1 MLNQS
6 TKPEKFTIR
15 VYGIMIDAV
24 KGVLVADEI
33 QNGLRLTKFPGGGLE
48 HGEGT
53 RDCLAREWMEELHQR
68 IQVTS
73 HLYTTDFYQP
83 SAFDPR
89 QQVISI
95 YYRVEG
101 LDSPAVS
108 IADSPF
114 NFIEEKDG
122 AQCFRWI
129 APEEFHPQILTLPI
143 DQVTGQI
150 ILPLLNPDLSVEKS
164 RLSAT

>member
-1 MLNQS
+1 MHNQPI
-6 TKPEKFTIR
+6 KPEQFTIR
-15 VYGIMIDAV
+15 VYGILIDAA
-24 KGVLVADEI
+24 KGILVADEI

-68 IQVTS
+68 IQVTA

-95 YYRVEG
+95 YYQVKE
-101 LDSPAVS
+101 LES
-108 IADSPF
+108 IRINISDRPF
-114 NFIEEKDG
+114 DFLEEKDG
-122 AQCFRWI
+122 AQSFRWI
-129 APEEFHPQILTLPI
+129 AAKEFRPQLLTLPI
-143 DQVTGQI
+143 DQVAGQI
-150 ILPLLNPDLSVEKS
+150 ILEQLNFQP
-164 RLSAT
+164 